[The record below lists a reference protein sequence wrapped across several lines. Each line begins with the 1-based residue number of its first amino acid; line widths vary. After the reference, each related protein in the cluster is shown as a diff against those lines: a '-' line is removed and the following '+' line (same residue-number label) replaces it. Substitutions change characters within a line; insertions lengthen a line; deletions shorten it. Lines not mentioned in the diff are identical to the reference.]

1 MFYQLLPEKTLSL
14 KGEKCSGG
22 KKSKQRVTVLLC
34 TNLTGTDKLQPM
46 VIGKSLKP
54 RCFKNIK
61 SLPVNYNANKKAWMT
76 GTIFS
81 EWLLKLD
88 KAMKQKKRKIALL
101 VDNCA
106 AHKQQP
112 VLKNVEIFF
121 FPSSCTSILQPLDMG
136 IIKCLKGY
144 YRTSLVERIIDN
156 LERKLANPH
165 CVDLKQA
172 CEIIAFSRHVKSET
186 IRNCWRKTGFVPED
200 DIDSSDPEYKM
211 NKEPLST
218 ALSTYDKRLDENMP
232 PRGISDN
239 LTSVVFPEPTDE
251 IILEEFQWTD
261 RMGKDRGG

>member
-1 MFYQLLPEKTLSL
+1 M
-14 KGEKCSGG
+14 
-22 KKSKQRVTVLLC
+22 
-34 TNLTGTDKLQPM
+34 
-46 VIGKSLKP
+46 
-54 RCFKNIK
+54 
-61 SLPVNYNANKKAWMT
+61 NYNANKKAWMT

-121 FPSSCTSILQPLDMG
+121 FPSNCTSILQPLDMG
-136 IIKCLKGY
+136 IMKCLKGY

-172 CEIIAFSRHVKSET
+172 CEMIAFSWRRVKPEA
-186 IRNCWRKTGFVPED
+186 IRNCWRKAGFVPED
-200 DIDSSDPEYKM
+200 GNDSSDPEYDM
-211 NKEPLST
+211 DMEPLST
-218 ALSTYDKRLDENMP
+218 ALSTYSERVGEHMP
-232 PRGISDN
+232 PAEEYLSVDDEV
-239 LTSVVFPEPTDE
+239 VVFPELTDE
-251 IILEEFQWTD
+251 NILEEFQSNKREGEEIEEDEEEEELIINRQNSSRSYCPTGSTPEFPFHSTINTSKPF
-261 RMGKDRGG
+261 GKH